1 MKLSATLIYGLTVCI
16 LLVSSPHAG
25 HLPLW
30 ISGTALLLLG
40 WRVYLSHTGQHQP
53 PRWLLVCVTLACV
66 GGIALGFRALFGREV
81 GVALLVLLSALKMLE
96 LRTTRD
102 ASVLIYLACFI
113 MLTQFLYSQTLATG
127 LFTLFALLVVTTTWI
142 HLHTGTLGLKPR
154 LGIATRLLAQAIP
167 LTLLLFVLFPRVSG
181 PLWGLPQ
188 DAYASSGLSDTM
200 SPGSMSKL
208 TLSDAVAFRVTFK
221 GAAPP
226 RQQMYWRGPVLWDFD
241 GRSWARGRSAVLA
254 APAQLEYLGPPLDY
268 TVTLEAHNKPWLFAL
283 EMPRTLSIPHD
294 RLADFQLLNKA
305 PVNSRLRYE
314 ATSSPNYRADRLPAP
329 QQLQRA
335 LALPA
340 GFNPRALRLAADWRR
355 QNPDD
360 EQLINTALNYF
371 NRNAFAYTLEPPPLG
386 RDTVDEFLFTTRRG
400 FCEYYASSFVFLM
413 RAAGIPARVVTG
425 YQGGEYNDLGA
436 YYILRQSDAHAWT
449 EVWLKERGWVR
460 YDPTAAIAPERIQN
474 SLSNALTDNTALPL
488 LSRTRWPLLLN
499 LRANLDA
506 LTNQWNQWV
515 LGYDNERQFALLT
528 RLGIQGI
535 TWQKL
540 VLYLLAGV
548 TLLVAIFTLFFLRRL
563 RPQRPDPVQTVYLS
577 FCKRLA
583 RAGIT
588 RAPHEGPQDFSARAA
603 ALRPQHATAIRDITT
618 RYLALRYGGQQDRT
632 LLQAF
637 GHAVRRFK
645 L

>member
-1 MKLSATLIYGLTVCI
+1 MKLSAPLIYGLIISI
-16 LLVSSPHAG
+16 LLVSAPHAG

-30 ISGTALLLLG
+30 VSGTGVLLLA
-40 WRVYLSHTGQHQP
+40 WRVYLTRNSQRLP
-53 PRWLLVCVTLACV
+53 PRWLLVGVTLACV
-66 GGIALGFRALFGREV
+66 GGIALSFHAVFGREV

-113 MLTQFLYSQTLATG
+113 TITHFLYSQSLATG
-127 LFTLFALLVVTTTWI
+127 LFMLLALTAIMTTWI

-154 LGIATRLLAQAIP
+154 LRIATMLLMQAIP
-167 LTLLLFVLFPRVSG
+167 LTLLIFVLFPRVSG

-221 GAAPP
+221 DAVPLRP
-226 RQQMYWRGPVLWDFD
+226 QMYWRGPVLWDFD
-241 GRSWARGRSAVLA
+241 GRTWTRGRSPLLA
-254 APAQLEYLGPPLDY
+254 APAQLEYSGLAVDY
-268 TVTLEAHNKPWLFAL
+268 TVTLEAHNKSWLFAL
-283 EMPRTLSIPHD
+283 DMPISLSIPYV

-314 ATSSPNYRADRLPAP
+314 ATSGTNYRSSRNEPQ

-340 GFNPRALRLAADWRR
+340 GFNPRALQLAADWRR
-355 QNPDD
+355 QASSD
-360 EQLINTALNYF
+360 EQLINTALDYF
-371 NRNAFAYTLEPPPLG
+371 SRNGFEYTLEPPPLG
-386 RDTVDEFLFTTRRG
+386 RDTVDDFLFTTRQG

-425 YQGGEYNDLGA
+425 YQGGEYNDLGG

-460 YDPTAAIAPERIQN
+460 YDPTAAIAPGRIQN
-474 SLSNALTDNTALPL
+474 GLSNALADNAALPFL
-488 LSRTRWPLLLN
+488 TRTRWPLLLS
-499 LRANLDA
+499 LRDNIDA

-528 RLGIQGI
+528 RLGMQDI

-540 VLYLLAGV
+540 ALYLLAGAS
-548 TLLVAIFTLFFLRRL
+548 LLLALFALFFLRRL
-563 RPQRPDPVQTVYLS
+563 QPPLPDPVQTLYLR

-588 RAPHEGPQDFSARAA
+588 RAAHEGPLDFAARAA
-603 ALRPQHATAIRDITT
+603 ALRPQHAAAINDITT
-618 RYLALRYGGQQDRT
+618 RYLALRYRGQQDRA

-637 GHAVRRFK
+637 RHAVRSFK

>member
-1 MKLSATLIYGLTVCI
+1 MKLSAPLIYGLIISI
-16 LLVSSPHAG
+16 LLVSAPHAG

-30 ISGTALLLLG
+30 VSGAGVLLLA
-40 WRVYLSHTGQHQP
+40 WRAYLARNSQRLP
-53 PRWLLVCVTLACV
+53 PRWLLVGVTLACV
-66 GGIALGFRALFGREV
+66 GGIALSFHAVFGREV

-113 MLTQFLYSQTLATG
+113 TITHFLYSQSLVTG
-127 LFTLFALLVVTTTWI
+127 LFMLLALTVIMTTWI
-142 HLHTGTLGLKPR
+142 HLHTGTLELKPR
-154 LGIATRLLAQAIP
+154 LRIATMLLVQAIP
-167 LTLLLFVLFPRVSG
+167 LTLLIFVLFPRVSG

-221 GAAPP
+221 DAAPLRP
-226 RQQMYWRGPVLWDFD
+226 QMYWRGPVLWDFD
-241 GRSWARGRSAVLA
+241 GYTWTRGRSPLLA
-254 APAQLEYLGPPLDY
+254 APAQLEYSGLAVDY
-268 TVTLEAHNKPWLFAL
+268 TVTLEAHNKSWLFAL
-283 EMPRTLSIPHD
+283 DMPLSLSIPHV

-314 ATSSPNYRADRLPAP
+314 ATSGPNYRANLNESQ

-335 LALPA
+335 LALPT
-340 GFNPRALRLAADWRR
+340 GFNPRALQLAADWRR
-355 QNPDD
+355 QAFSD
-360 EQLINTALNYF
+360 EQLINTALDYF
-371 NRNAFAYTLEPPPLG
+371 SRNGFEYTLEPPPLG
-386 RDTVDEFLFTTRRG
+386 RDTVDEFLFTTRQG

-425 YQGGEYNDLGA
+425 YQGGEYNDLGG

-460 YDPTAAIAPERIQN
+460 YDPTAAIAPGRIQN
-474 SLSNALTDNTALPL
+474 GLSNALADNAALPFL
-488 LSRTRWPLLLN
+488 TRTRWPLLLS
-499 LRANLDA
+499 LRANMDA

-528 RLGIQGI
+528 RLGIHDI

-540 VLYLLAGV
+540 ALYLLAGAS
-548 TLLVAIFTLFFLRRL
+548 LLLAVFALFFLRRL
-563 RPQRPDPVQTVYLS
+563 QPPLPDPVQTLYLR

-583 RAGIT
+583 RVGIT
-588 RAPHEGPQDFSARAA
+588 RAAHEGPLDFAARAA
-603 ALRPQHATAIRDITT
+603 ALRPQHAAAINDITT
-618 RYLALRYGGQQDRT
+618 RYLALRYRGQQDRA

-637 GHAVRRFK
+637 RHAVRSFK